1 MPRSGSSRSSG
12 IFFGAGSSA
21 EPGGAGADDR
31 AGRSAESFEAVRA
44 AGREPVVAVLPAEGG
59 ERRGPGAHAA
69 HGRAPHGVS
78 VLREPAADAASA
90 PRGRC
95 RGPAPDPAAH
105 APDGDGG
112 DLPAAAHERGES
124 GAPGL
129 PLSAAGPHDLAGGPR
144 VVRGHHLCPGD
155 ARVFLPGG
163 RDGLGDPA
171 RARLA
176 AVDLSASRRWTTRW
190 AGGLRRSSIRIRA
203 PSSPARRSPTGCWVR
218 ACASRWTAGAASS
231 TTSSSS
237 GCGGR

>member
-1 MPRSGSSRSSG
+1 MARKRRRFTAEFKARVALEALRERDSVQAIAARHELHPNQVTTWKRQLLEGLPEVFAGGAGRKAALEHEAKIRDLHAKIG
-12 IFFGAGSSA
+12 ELTVERDFFGAGSSA

-31 AGRSAESFEAVRA
+31 AGRTAESFEAVRA

-129 PLSAAGPHDLAGGPR
+129 PLSAAG
-144 VVRGHHLCPGD
+144 
-155 ARVFLPGG
+155 
-163 RDGLGDPA
+163 
-171 RARLA
+171 
-176 AVDLSASRRWTTRW
+176 ASRSRGRTTCGART
-190 AGGLRRSSIRIRA
+190 
-203 PSSPARRSPTGCWVR
+203 SPM
-218 ACASRWTAGAASS
+218 SR
-231 TTSSSS
+231 
-237 GCGGR
+237 